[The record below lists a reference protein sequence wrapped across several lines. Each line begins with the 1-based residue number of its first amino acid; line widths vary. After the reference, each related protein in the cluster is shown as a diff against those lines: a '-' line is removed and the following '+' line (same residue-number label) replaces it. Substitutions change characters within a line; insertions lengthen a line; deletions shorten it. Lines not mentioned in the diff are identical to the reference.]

1 MSDGGK
7 GSAQRPVNDRSK
19 FEENWDRIFG
29 DSKTESPCCQICKMD
44 EATGLCMGCFRTRD
58 EIGSWLYMDDERRAL
73 VNASVEMRRT
83 LAKAQKG
90 ER

>member
-7 GSAQRPVNDRSK
+7 GSAQRPIGDRSK

-29 DSKTESPCCQICKMD
+29 DSKTESPCCKVCKLDPVTM
-44 EATGLCMGCFRTRD
+44 LCIGCYRTD
-58 EIGSWLYMDDERRAL
+58 SEIADWLYLTDEERAL
-73 VNASVEMRRT
+73 INASVEMRRT
-83 LAKAQKG
+83 MDKAQKG